1 MDQALSWVG
10 DIVRALLQF
19 IPRLVLV
26 RATHGAVR
34 FRFGKKA
41 IEMKPGVHFYWPLV
55 TEVDRIVVARQ
66 SQDIPPQV
74 LTTADGASVAVAGF
88 ATYGISNV
96 VRAIG
101 SKNWDVDGTVK
112 EICAAAIAEVIVQ
125 HTLAELRDYLKSG
138 ELRKMLTAECKK
150 QLRQYGVAVK
160 RCSLTDFATC
170 RVYRVIG
177 GTTA

>member
-19 IPRLVLV
+19 IPRPILI
-26 RATHGAVR
+26 RATHGGVKWP
-34 FRFGKKA
+34 FGKRPV
-41 IEMKPGVHFYWPLV
+41 ELKPGFHFYWPVV

-74 LTTADGASVAVAGF
+74 LETADGKQVAAAGF
-88 ATYGISNV
+88 ATYGICDV
-96 VRAIG
+96 VKAIG
-101 SKNWDVDGTVK
+101 ARNWDVDGTVK

-125 HTLAELRDYLKSG
+125 HTLAELREDMKTG
-138 ELRKMLTAECKK
+138 QLRKKLTAECRK